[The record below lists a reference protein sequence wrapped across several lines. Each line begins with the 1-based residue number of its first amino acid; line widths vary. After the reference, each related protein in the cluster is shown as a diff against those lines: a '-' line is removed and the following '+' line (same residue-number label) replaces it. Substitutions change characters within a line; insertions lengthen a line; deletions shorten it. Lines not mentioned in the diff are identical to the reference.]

1 MKQNMESIR
10 RIIKEEINKSDEDII
25 GKESDGMEWIKD
37 VVNIKL
43 AKNENWILVNDIDRE
58 SITEGHEIQKYLFD
72 LGYDWGIGDFDS
84 LKDFCIYTIYHFG
97 DDKDVDQI
105 YYHSGCRNAEVRI
118 SDRDIK
124 KGKHMVYYWSDLKPK
139 TITESDGLDWI
150 KDITVAKFN
159 KSKSY
164 YVDVSHLRPDTPI
177 STSPTSPKHTDL
189 TRADVIDKLKG
200 LGYNV
205 DEIPVYEADYLYI
218 EPSDDAGYWDD
229 SVWVRQGLWV
239 DYDIKHETLDPTYN
253 GKYEVIS
260 VYELML
266 LLDNNMIE

>member
-1 MKQNMESIR
+1 MNIG
-10 RIIKEEINKSDEDII
+10 RIIREEMDDSLDWINDTF
-25 GKESDGMEWIKD
+25 
-37 VVNIKL
+37 NTKL
-43 AKNENWILVNDIDRE
+43 AKNEDWILVNDIDRE
-58 SITEGHEIQKYLFD
+58 SIAEGHEIQKYLFD

-84 LKDFCIYTIYHFG
+84 LKDFCIYTIYHYRN
-97 DDKDVDQI
+97 DKENNQI

-118 SDRDIK
+118 SDKDIK
-124 KGKHMVYYWSDLKPK
+124 SGKHMVYYWSDLKPK

-177 STSPTSPKHTDL
+177 STSPNSPKYTDL

-205 DEIPVYEADYLYI
+205 DEIPVDEADYLYI
-218 EPSDDAGYWDD
+218 EPSDDAGYCDD

-239 DYDIKHETLDPTYN
+239 DYDIEHETLDPTYN

>member
-25 GKESDGMEWIKD
+25 GKESDGMEWIKNVKSNQDIAQEIADETKIKNGLLHTPFPLSPPPFHPPLSSLPPFPSLLLPFSFTKYGKELYGLDNEDDINDIWERYKILLYSLISNNRLKELTDKSIKESNGLQWIKD

-43 AKNENWILVNDIDRE
+43 AKNEDWILVNDIDRE

-118 SDRDIK
+118 SDKDIK
-124 KGKHMVYYWSDLKPK
+124 KGKHMIYYWSDLK
-139 TITESDGLDWI
+139 
-150 KDITVAKFN
+150 
-159 KSKSY
+159 
-164 YVDVSHLRPDTPI
+164 
-177 STSPTSPKHTDL
+177 
-189 TRADVIDKLKG
+189 
-200 LGYNV
+200 
-205 DEIPVYEADYLYI
+205 
-218 EPSDDAGYWDD
+218 
-229 SVWVRQGLWV
+229 
-239 DYDIKHETLDPTYN
+239 IKH
-253 GKYEVIS
+253 
-260 VYELML
+260 
-266 LLDNNMIE
+266 